1 MLSGERA
8 ESDVADHSLPAASR
22 LLEAMAQFSSGV
34 GLVPEQAWENPD
46 LDASPFGTDPTVAS
60 IGFTDGKAAGSAS
73 PLTWAQAQELRL
85 MLDIGAG
92 RALEQPAVTADR
104 YVNHAPPGNA
114 PVSLAGP
121 APGSAVSSATVTV
134 TGSTVPGASVVVESL
149 DTTTGAASDVATA
162 TAGSDGSFSADV
174 PVGFGDSVITVSA
187 TASGNRT
194 GYAQTTVTSD
204 AINGTTALDVT
215 DPAGDDNG
223 PGTYAYPTSDNFH
236 AGAFDLTRFQ
246 VVSDGTT
253 VFLRATLAN
262 LDPTFGSALGAQLL
276 DVFVHQP
283 GGGATSTA
291 APFPAGTT
299 RSRRAAPGSSTSRC
313 RASRRRCGR
322 TPLAAR
328 WARRSWPRRRPARRS
343 RSGCRRPSSARR
355 ARAGRSPWC

>member
-1 MLSGERA
+1 M
-8 ESDVADHSLPAASR
+8 
-22 LLEAMAQFSSGV
+22 
-34 GLVPEQAWENPD
+34 
-46 LDASPFGTDPTVAS
+46 
-60 IGFTDGKAAGSAS
+60 
-73 PLTWAQAQELRL
+73 
-85 MLDIGAG
+85 
-92 RALEQPAVTADR
+92 
-104 YVNHAPPGNA
+104 
-114 PVSLAGP
+114 
-121 APGSAVSSATVTV
+121 
-134 TGSTVPGASVVVESL
+134 VVESL

-283 GGGATSTA
+283 GGGRDVHRGAVPEPELLDRAGQRLA
-291 APFPAGTT
+291 AVRRGAGL
-299 RSRRAAPGSSTSRC
+299 RVAGVAERRWQLGGHGVRGRVAGQQDDHDRAA
-313 RASRRRCGR
+313 
-322 TPLAAR
+322 
-328 WARRSWPRRRPARRS
+328 
-343 RSGCRRPSSARR
+343 
-355 ARAGRSPWC
+355 AG